1 MVGNKVTAQSDGP
14 NSPTSGMAPA
24 LAEILPRVSYRR
36 VPLEDLDDP
45 VYRLRYEAYRRE
57 DFIPFNSQGVA
68 GDDYDNAPNAYCFG
82 VYIDDLLVSSIR
94 FHHATPEKR
103 VSPCLSIWPD
113 ILGEVLDKGESYIDP
128 SRFTTDHDA
137 SLAFPALPFLTLR
150 IVAMAS
156 VHFDTTY
163 CLSAVRREHAA
174 FYIRVFRSRK
184 MADLGTFGE
193 LKFPVMLYA
202 AEVPVIRDKVYDRY
216 PVFMSTEAER
226 EALFGAGSE
235 QNYTQHV
242 QATSLEALRIKNNL

>member
-1 MVGNKVTAQSDGP
+1 MTEHSDGP
-14 NSPTSGMAPA
+14 HSHPPGMPPA
-24 LAEILPRVSYRR
+24 LADILPRVSYRR
-36 VPLEDLDDP
+36 VPLEDLNDP

-57 DFIPFNSQGVA
+57 DFIPFNSQRVA
-68 GDDYDNAPNAYCFG
+68 GDDYDNSPNAYCFG

-94 FHHATPEKR
+94 FHHARPEQR
-103 VSPCLSIWPD
+103 ISPCLSIWPD
-113 ILGEVLDKGESYIDP
+113 ILGDVLDKGESYIDP
-128 SRFTTDHDA
+128 SRFTTDHNA

-156 VHFDTTY
+156 VHFNTTY

-202 AEVPVIRDKVYDRY
+202 AEVPVIRDKVYQRY
-216 PVFMSTEAER
+216 PVFMSTEEER
-226 EALFGAGSE
+226 DALFGSGAE
-235 QNYTQHV
+235 QSYSKHV
-242 QATSLEALRIKNNL
+242 RASSLEALGQMICS